1 MRCPA
6 CQVDLNE
13 NVAVC
18 PLCGGAA
25 EDTAPLIEGVAY
37 QDYPDYGVTPARC
50 SPPAPAN
57 PR

>member
-13 NVAVC
+13 NAAVC

-25 EDTAPLIEGVAY
+25 EDAPPLIEGVAY
-37 QDYPDYGVTPARC
+37 QDYPGYDVTPEHSSLRVRV
-50 SPPAPAN
+50 N